1 MPTQDADVAAAGSG
15 LRSPHHAVQFYGS
28 ESALFTTVGGFLG
41 DGLVRGEPAVI
52 IATPEHRAA
61 IEAELATRL
70 INVEAARES
79 GNLIVADARETLN
92 TFFADGTVDQGAFR
106 QQVGAIIEKALGGRT
121 NTIVRAYGEMVDVL
135 WQEGRTDAAIRVE
148 LLWNL
153 LATSYGFALL
163 CGYSMGSFYKQTER
177 LEEICRL
184 HSHVIQPDETNLAV
198 FTPRRKS
205 AG

>member
-1 MPTQDADVAAAGSG
+1 M
-15 LRSPHHAVQFYGS
+15 
-28 ESALFTTVGGFLG
+28 
-41 DGLVRGEPAVI
+41 I

-153 LATSYGFALL
+153 LATSVRFCAAVWLL
-163 CGYSMGSFYKQTER
+163 DGQLLQADRTAR
-177 LEEICRL
+177 RDLPAA
-184 HSHVIQPDETNLAV
+184 QPRHPAGRNQPRGVHAPPQIRPLVPPHPAV
-198 FTPRRKS
+198 ASDSRFLP
-205 AG
+205 